1 MLKML
6 DIPHA
11 IEQAGGN
18 PVLARELFSMLLQ
31 ELPDLKNKLNQAFN
45 SADNQGFWDHAHKI
59 HGSTAYCGV
68 PLLQKA
74 ARELEAAIKA
84 QTSDVADKIQGV
96 NKAIDEL
103 LASGQTILEQDW
115 L

>member
-1 MLKML
+1 MPEML

-18 PVLARELFSMLLQ
+18 PDLARELFSMLLQ
-31 ELPDLKNKLNQAFN
+31 ELPELKHKLNQAFN
-45 SADNQGFWDHAHKI
+45 SADKQGLWDHAHKI

-74 ARELEAAIKA
+74 ARDLEQAIKA
-84 QTSDVADKIQGV
+84 QTSDVSDKIQDV
-96 NKAIDEL
+96 NKAIDDL
-103 LASGQTILEQDW
+103 LVDGQTALEQDW
-115 L
+115 I

>member
-1 MLKML
+1 MSKML

-18 PVLARELFSMLLQ
+18 PDLARELFSMLLQ
-31 ELPDLKNKLNQAFN
+31 ELPDLKHNLNLAFTQ
-45 SADNQGFWDHAHKI
+45 ADNQGLWEHAHKI

-68 PLLQKA
+68 PVLQQA
-74 ARELEAAIKA
+74 TRDLENSIKA
-84 QTSDVADKIQGV
+84 QTNDLADKIQHL
-96 NKAIDEL
+96 NQAIDEL
-103 LASGQTILEQDW
+103 LASGPAMLDQDW

>member
-1 MLKML
+1 MPIML

-11 IEQAGGN
+11 IDQAGGN
-18 PVLARELFSMLLQ
+18 PKLARELFSMLLK

-45 SADNQGFWDHAHKI
+45 RADKQGLWDHAHKI

-74 ARELEAAIKA
+74 ARDLEAAIKA
-84 QTSDVADKIQGV
+84 QTGDVADKIQGV
-96 NKAIDEL
+96 NKEIDEL
-103 LASGQTILEQDW
+103 LVNGQMMLEQDW
-115 L
+115 M